1 MVEIVVVEQAA
12 KLPRCMLAKGPE
24 KALAWACSI
33 HHTPQQPSC
42 EFSGTASD
50 FDSQV
55 DRKLPADN

>member
-1 MVEIVVVEQAA
+1 MAEIMVVEQAL
-12 KLPRCMLAKGPE
+12 KLPRCTLAKGPE

-55 DRKLPADN
+55 DRKPPADN